1 MAAED
6 RIGLWGF
13 PAFRKLVGGAHYY
26 RIDGPRD
33 FVEVQRV
40 GSRLVRHAVNQAPYP
55 EQLRIAEML
64 SCTDGRFEPLD
75 EDAWAELWTAS
86 ATFTTGQAPAGN
98 PGGPEP
104 VE

>member
-6 RIGLWGF
+6 RIGLSGY
-13 PAFRKLVGGAHYY
+13 PAYRRMVGGGHYY

-33 FVEVQRV
+33 FVELQRV
-40 GSRLVRHAVNQAPYP
+40 GSRLVRHVVNEAPYP
-55 EQLRIAEML
+55 EQIRITEML
-64 SCTDGRFEPLD
+64 ACADGRYEPLD
-75 EDAWAELWTAS
+75 EVVWADLWMAS
-86 ATFTTGQAPAGN
+86 ATFTTGQPPAGN